1 MSIRLSEIAI
11 SSPIFFWVIILI
23 TGELIFFHWQVQIL
37 QKKYDNHPEVLRAE
51 IELKVLQQELD
62 LCRNYM
68 DEKEVLQE
76 EIQQLKSQLHYM
88 LSSSASIRRLWPP
101 MPLCQSI
108 NPSHGTKDGDTNIV
122 DTADCA
128 EAESKWITLTEELR
142 VDLEAN
148 KSLVGRLRSELDS
161 EKRCSEELKEAL
173 QTAMQGHARI
183 LEQYA
188 ELEERHIG
196 LLAMHRKI
204 RDGVEDVKMR
214 AAKAGIKG
222 AELRL
227 INSLGAEISVL
238 RAENKGLQD
247 QLRDTAEAVQAAG
260 ELLVRLKEAE
270 EATTLA
276 KV

>member
-1 MSIRLSEIAI
+1 
-11 SSPIFFWVIILI
+11 
-23 TGELIFFHWQVQIL
+23 VQIL

-68 DEKEVLQE
+68 EEKEVLQE
-76 EIQQLKSQLHYM
+76 EIQHLKSQLHYM

-101 MPLCQSI
+101 MPLSQSI
-108 NPSHGTKDGDTNIV
+108 NPLHGTKDGDGDTNLV
-122 DTADCA
+122 DTADYA
-128 EAESKWITLTEELR
+128 EAESKWITLTDELR
-142 VDLEAN
+142 VDLETN
-148 KSLVGRLRSELDS
+148 KSLVGRLQSELDS
-161 EKRCSEELKEAL
+161 EKRCTEELKEAL

-214 AAKAGIKG
+214 AAKAGVKG
-222 AELRL
+222 AELRF

-260 ELLVRLKEAE
+260 ELLVRLKDAE

-276 KV
+276 KVRTSQAAQI